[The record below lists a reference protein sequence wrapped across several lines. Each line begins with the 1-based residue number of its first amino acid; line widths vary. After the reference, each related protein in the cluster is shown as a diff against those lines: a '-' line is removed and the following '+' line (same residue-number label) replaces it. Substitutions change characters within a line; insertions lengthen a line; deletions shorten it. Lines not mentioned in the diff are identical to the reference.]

1 MKDWTNN
8 NLKNDGTKYNL
19 YVDGLKIYTT
29 INSKMQKYA
38 EEAVVEHMKNL
49 QKNFL
54 YKMIPLVLPL
64 LLTLKKMKKI

>member
-38 EEAVVEHMKNL
+38 EEAVVQHMKNL
-49 QKNFL
+49 QKEFFIQNDTVSSAPFTDL
-54 YKMIPLVLPL
+54 RR
-64 LLTLKKMKKI
+64 